1 MHLDHFLDMDI
12 DSGGSGSKIP
22 LLKSKADI
30 QDVGGEPNPSGS
42 DHRRK
47 RNSITTS
54 SLGGGSNPKSS
65 RSVKS
70 DSGRSVAATSSSSTQ
85 YVHRTV
91 EKVKLPKGIEMKRV
105 VQVI

>member
-1 MHLDHFLDMDI
+1 MDI
-12 DSGGSGSKIP
+12 ESGGSGSKIP
-22 LLKSKADI
+22 LLKSKAE
-30 QDVGGEPNPSGS
+30 DVGEVNSFGN

-54 SLGGGSNPKSS
+54 SQGGGSNPKSS

-70 DSGRSVAATSSSSTQ
+70 DSGRSVAASSSTSMQ
-85 YVHRTV
+85 HVHRTV

-105 VQVI
+105 VQVN